1 MILAAFLALSSLVK
15 GHGAVTGI
23 VANGKY
29 YMGYTPN
36 FQYMTPKPRV
46 PSWSAGGYGNGGITP
61 DHFNTVQFS
70 QLVGRS

>member
-36 FQYMTPKPRV
+36 FQYMKPRPQV
-46 PSWSAGGYGNGGITP
+46 PAWSAGGYGHGGITP

-70 QLVGRS
+70 